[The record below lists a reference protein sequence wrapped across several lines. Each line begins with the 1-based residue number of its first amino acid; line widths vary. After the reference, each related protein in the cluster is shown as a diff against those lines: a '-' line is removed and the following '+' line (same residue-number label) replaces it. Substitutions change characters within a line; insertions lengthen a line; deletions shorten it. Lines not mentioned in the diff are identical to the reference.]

1 MTNNEKLSFFH
12 ELISCF
18 HRIPHWVFDPQME
31 LLSCTDPDSDLLHRH
46 FFTPE
51 QGRSIAAYCA
61 EFRSPMLRDN
71 ETHASWL
78 SAPEW
83 DGDTLVRIHVFGP
96 FFPDNASAKQ
106 CEEQLNLLELPP
118 AEKDALWQTFRQIP
132 VVFANDLTRYSIMLH
147 YCLTGSHGDPD
158 EYSPV
163 SLSMPPLSEHQKR
176 EQLESLRHQHEVELR
191 MIRMIRDGDL
201 NYHKLI
207 KEIMMV
213 SSGPSFYRNETL
225 RQTKNRTYARAGLV
239 AEAAIEGGIDPEVAL
254 PMLYRHLQ
262 DMEDAGNIAELGK
275 AAHIMEEDFAR
286 QVYRRRTSTMS
297 KTVLDC
303 CDYINLHL
311 EDENLSR
318 AELARALNYSEGYL
332 SRKFSKEMGFTIK
345 DYIIR
350 QRLERSKELLKN
362 TRRSIQDIST
372 QLRFGSHSHF
382 AAAFK
387 TTCGMTPKQWR
398 EQEEPTT

>member
-18 HRIPHWVFDPQME
+18 HRIPHWVFDSQME
-31 LLSCTDPDSDLLHRH
+31 LLSCTHEHTALLQQYFLPQAYTEAIQTHCAVFRSPTVRANDTYAAWL
-46 FFTPE
+46 FTPE
-51 QGRSIAAYCA
+51 L
-61 EFRSPMLRDN
+61 E
-71 ETHASWL
+71 
-78 SAPEW
+78 
-83 DGDTLVRIHVFGP
+83 DGEPQRIHGFGP
-96 FFPDNASAKQ
+96 FFPDNASANQ
-106 CEEQLNLLELPP
+106 CEERLNLLELPH
-118 AEKDALWQTFRQIP
+118 AEKEALWQIFRQIP
-132 VVFANDLTRYSIMLH
+132 VIFANDLTRYSIMLH
-147 YCLTGSHGDPD
+147 YCLTGEHTGTMDFIYPAFSM
-158 EYSPV
+158 SP
-163 SLSMPPLSEHQKR
+163 LPNHQKQ
-176 EQLESLRHQHEVELR
+176 EQMESLRRQHEIELR
-191 MIRMIRDGDL
+191 MIRMIGEGDL
-201 NYHKLI
+201 NYSKHI
-207 KEIMMV
+207 QEIMMV

-303 CDYINLHL
+303 CDYIRLHL

-332 SRKFSKEMGFTIK
+332 SRKFSKEMGVTIK
-345 DYIIR
+345 DYIIQ

-387 TTCGMTPKQWR
+387 TACGMTPKQWR